1 MAERKIS
8 TKFAIEGES
17 EYKAAVKGINQEMKV
32 LNSEMAKTA
41 SEFSNAQNS
50 MEALSAKSEVLAKQ
64 FEAQSQRV
72 ETMREAL
79 QNAQNAQQEWADKQE
94 EAAQRVEELSR
105 QLEELKQAEGDTTEE
120 QARLTEEIQKATEA
134 QEYAQRGYEAAT
146 KGVEDW
152 QIRLNYAEAD
162 LNKLDGQIQDN
173 NRLME
178 EAKNS
183 TDGCAQSIDQY
194 GKATKEA
201 AESSEGMGTQG
212 AAAISKILGIGGGGG
227 LGAVL
232 GFALKLVDAA
242 KDIAVEMKNAE
253 VIMVRGT
260 GAQGEALKEL
270 YATYMDVMSTAKSA
284 SEAVAGSIAALNTR
298 LELTGDRLS
307 SAASLMEQFG
317 RATGV
322 DATQATEKVI
332 DTLNAFGKGAE
343 DLEYT
348 MDLLTKAAQ
357 ASDASVTTLAD
368 AMSNSAFYA
377 QEYGLS
383 MEDTLAIM
391 AAAEKAQQGL
401 SGTLSRGMKKAY
413 DEVTTSGKTF
423 NQILRELQDG
433 TLNGADALELFG
445 NKGVNVADFL
455 KNGTMDIDA
464 MREALREADGVMVET
479 AASAETF
486 GDKLKG
492 LWNAFWYSDEVMY
505 DEAGGF
511 AAVQRGGEEA
521 ADTMEERV
529 IPAAEQ
535 AMERF
540 AELAAAG
547 DGTSESIRTLTEYLE
562 GDEAQA
568 LRNVD
573 GYDALVESL
582 HGLGAQLAQL
592 DAETAKAAEGVM
604 GNLESLMGRFNEV
617 PYTVEQSTVS
627 VIANLQTQM
636 TYMDTY
642 AANMQKAAA
651 RGVDEGLLKSLSDGS
666 QESAEILAGLV
677 NATDGEIQTLNE
689 KWNQT
694 QTGKENFS
702 RVMGEIQT
710 DFDDRMNEIEAAYD
724 EAVQNFNQYD
734 EAFASGAKSSQGAAD
749 GMLSL
754 KGLLDQTGYNLGKSS
769 AQNFNAGFNSIPAPQ
784 PNRGYA
790 GGTLS
795 AAPGWAWTGEAGP
808 ELILFRGGETV
819 ISHEQSMRLAQQA
832 LEAQLKAE
840 RRADGDLS
848 SPVVVATLQNDV
860 DLRGVEE
867 LIIGVINAVNS
878 KQPVEFPAIVDGV
891 DRQLAHERKLV
902 GMAGG

>member
-79 QNAQNAQQEWADKQE
+79 QNAQNAQQEWAEKQE

-120 QARLTEEIQKATEA
+120 QARLTEEIKKATEA

-194 GKATKEA
+194 GKATKDA
-201 AESSEGMGTQG
+201 SESSG
-212 AAAISKILGIGGGGG
+212 ALGDIGKAAFGKIAGAIGGGGG
-227 LGAVL
+227 LL
-232 GFALKLVDAA
+232 GFALKLVDTV
-242 KDIAVEMKNAE
+242 KDLAIETKNAE
-253 VIMVRGT
+253 AIMVRGT
-260 GAQGEALKEL
+260 GAQGEALQEL
-270 YATYMDVMSTAKSA
+270 NAVYQDVMATAKSA

-298 LELTGDRLS
+298 LGLTGDRLTE
-307 SAASLMEQFG
+307 AASLMEQFG
-317 RATGV
+317 RAAGV
-322 DATQATEKVI
+322 DAAQAAEKVV
-332 DTLNAFGKGAE
+332 DMLNAFGKGAE

-348 MDLLTKAAQ
+348 MDLLTKASQ

-368 AMSNSAFYA
+368 ALSNSAFYA
-377 QEYGLS
+377 KEYGLT

-413 DEVTTSGKTF
+413 DDVTTSGKTF

-433 TLNGADALELFG
+433 TLSSADALDMFG
-445 NKGVNVADFL
+445 NKGANVAAFL
-455 KNGTMDIDA
+455 QNGTLDIEA
-464 MREALREADGVMVET
+464 MTEALQGADGVMVET
-479 AASAETF
+479 AANAETF
-486 GDKLKG
+486 ADKWRG
-492 LWNAFWYSDEVMY
+492 FWNSIWHGGETGSQYTGFYEVQLQAEETTEALEEELQPTVEDVLHGFMELATESGVTAERIGELTDYLDENEQSLR
-505 DEAGGF
+505 DEGF
-511 AAVQRGGEEA
+511 AVDELREA
-521 ADTMEERV
+521 LG
-529 IPAAEQ
+529 Q
-535 AMERF
+535 A
-540 AELAAAG
+540 
-547 DGTSESIRTLTEYLE
+547 
-562 GDEAQA
+562 
-568 LRNVD
+568 
-573 GYDALVESL
+573 
-582 HGLGAQLAQL
+582 GAQLAQL

-604 GNLESLMGRFNEV
+604 GNLESLMGRFNEAPAV
-617 PYTVEQSTVS
+617 VETS
-627 VIANLQTQM
+627 VAQVVNNLNTQQE
-636 TYMDTY
+636 YMNRY
-642 AANMQKAAA
+642 ADNMQKAAA

-710 DFDDRMNEIEAAYD
+710 DFDDRMKEIEAAYD

-754 KGLLDQTGYNLGKSS
+754 KGLLDRTGYNLGKSS

-795 AAPGWAWTGEAGP
+795 AAPGWAWTGETGP

-819 ISHEQSMRLAQQA
+819 INHEQSMRLAQQA

-878 KQPVEFPAIVDGV
+878 QQPVEFPAIVNGV
-891 DRQLAHERKLV
+891 DRQLAYERKLV

>member
-41 SEFSNAQNS
+41 SEFANAQNS
-50 MEALSAKSEVLAKQ
+50 MEALTAKSEVLAKQ

-152 QIRLNYAEAD
+152 QVRLNYAEAD

-194 GKATKEA
+194 GKATTA
-201 AESSEGMGTQG
+201 ASESSSALGNIGQAAFGKIAG
-212 AAAISKILGIGGGGG
+212 AIGGGGG
-227 LGAVL
+227 LL
-232 GFALKLVDAA
+232 GFALKLVDTVKDLAIETKAA
-242 KDIAVEMKNAE
+242 EA
-253 VIMVRGT
+253 IMVRGT
-260 GAQGEALKEL
+260 GAQGEALQEL
-270 YATYMDVMSTAKSA
+270 NAVYQDVMATAKSA
-284 SEAVAGSIAALNTR
+284 SDAVAGSIAALNTR
-298 LELTGDRLS
+298 LGLTGDRLTE
-307 SAASLMEQFG
+307 AASLMEQFG
-317 RATGV
+317 RAAGV
-322 DATQATEKVI
+322 DAAQATEKVV

-348 MDLLTKAAQ
+348 MDLLVKASQ

-368 AMSNSAFYA
+368 ALANSAFYA
-377 QEYGLS
+377 KEYGLT

-391 AAAEKAQQGL
+391 AAAENAQQGL

-413 DEVTTSGKTF
+413 DDVTTSGKTF
-423 NQILRELQDG
+423 NQILHELQDG
-433 TLNGADALELFG
+433 TLSSADALDMFG
-445 NKGVNVADFL
+445 NKGANVAAFL
-455 KNGTMDIDA
+455 QNGTMDIDA
-464 MREALREADGVMVET
+464 MAEALRDAGGVMEET
-479 AASAETF
+479 ATNAETF
-486 GDKLKG
+486 GDKWRG
-492 LWNAFWYSDEVMY
+492 FWNSVWHGGESGSQYTGFYEVQEQAEATTEVLEEELQPTVEEILHGFMELATESNVTAERIGELTDYISENEQILRDE
-505 DEAGGF
+505 GF
-511 AAVQRGGEEA
+511 AVDELREA
-521 ADTMEERV
+521 LG
-529 IPAAEQ
+529 Q
-535 AMERF
+535 A
-540 AELAAAG
+540 
-547 DGTSESIRTLTEYLE
+547 
-562 GDEAQA
+562 
-568 LRNVD
+568 
-573 GYDALVESL
+573 
-582 HGLGAQLAQL
+582 GAQLAQL
-592 DAETAKAAEGVM
+592 DAETEKAAEGVM
-604 GNLESLMGRFNEV
+604 GNLDSMMGRFNEV

-636 TYMDTY
+636 TFMDTY

-666 QESAEILAGLV
+666 AESAEILAGIV
-677 NATDGEIQTLNE
+677 NATDGEIQVLNE

-694 QTGKENFS
+694 QAGKENFS

-710 DFDDRMNEIEAAYD
+710 DFDERSAQIQASYD
-724 EAVQNFNQYD
+724 EAVQNFDQYA
-734 EAFASGAKSSQGAAD
+734 EAQAAGAKTVQGAID
-749 GMLSL
+749 GANGMQRPLNN
-754 KGLLDQTGYNLGKSS
+754 TYYNLGRGA
-769 AQNFNAGFNSIPAPQ
+769 AQQFNAGFNSIPAPNPQ
-784 PNRGYA
+784 RGYA
-790 GGTLS
+790 SGTLS
-795 AAPGWAWTGEAGP
+795 AAPGWAWTGETGP

-860 DLRGVEE
+860 DLRGVEA
-867 LIIGVINAVNS
+867 LIAGVITAVENQ
-878 KQPVEFPAIVDGV
+878 QPIEFPAIVSGV
-891 DRQLAHERKLV
+891 DRQLAQEKKLV

>member
-41 SEFSNAQNS
+41 SEFANAQNS
-50 MEALSAKSEVLAKQ
+50 MEALTAKSEVLAKQ
-64 FEAQSQRV
+64 YETQAQRV

-152 QIRLNYAEAD
+152 QVRLNYAEAD
-162 LNKLDGQIQDN
+162 LNKLDNQIQDN

-194 GKATKEA
+194 GKATKDA
-201 AESSEGMGTQG
+201 SESSG
-212 AAAISKILGIGGGGG
+212 ALGSIGSAAFGKIAGAIGGGAG
-227 LGAVL
+227 LL
-232 GFALKLVDAA
+232 GFALKLVDTV
-242 KDIAVEMKNAE
+242 KDLAIETKNAE
-253 VIMVRGT
+253 AIMVRGT
-260 GAQGEALKEL
+260 GAQGEALQEL
-270 YATYMDVMSTAKSA
+270 NEVYQDVMATAKSA

-298 LELTGDRLS
+298 LGLTGDRLTE
-307 SAASLMEQFG
+307 AASLMEQFS
-317 RATGV
+317 RAAGV
-322 DATQATEKVI
+322 DAAQATEKVV
-332 DTLNAFGKGAE
+332 DMLNAFGRSAD

-348 MDLLTKAAQ
+348 MDLLVKASQ

-368 AMSNSAFYA
+368 ALANNAFYA
-377 QEYGLS
+377 KEYGLT

-391 AAAEKAQQGL
+391 AAAENAQQGL

-413 DEVTTSGKTF
+413 DDVTSSGKTF
-423 NQILRELQDG
+423 NQILHELQDG
-433 TLNGADALELFG
+433 TLSSADAMEMFG
-445 NKGVNVADFL
+445 NKGALVATFL
-455 KNGTMDIDA
+455 QNGTMDIDA
-464 MREALREADGVMVET
+464 MAEALSNVDGVMTETAADAETFADKWRGFWNSVWHGGESGSQYTGFYEVQLQAEETTEVLEEEVQPSVEKVLHGFMELATESNVTAERIGELTDYLDENEQILRDEGFAVDELREALG
-479 AASAETF
+479 
-486 GDKLKG
+486 
-492 LWNAFWYSDEVMY
+492 
-505 DEAGGF
+505 
-511 AAVQRGGEEA
+511 
-521 ADTMEERV
+521 
-529 IPAAEQ
+529 Q
-535 AMERF
+535 A
-540 AELAAAG
+540 
-547 DGTSESIRTLTEYLE
+547 
-562 GDEAQA
+562 
-568 LRNVD
+568 
-573 GYDALVESL
+573 
-582 HGLGAQLAQL
+582 GAQLAQL
-592 DAETAKAAEGVM
+592 DAETEKAAEGVM
-604 GNLESLMGRFNEV
+604 GNLDSMMGRFNEV

-627 VIANLQTQM
+627 VIANLQTQL

-666 QESAEILAGLV
+666 AESAQILAGIV
-677 NATDGEIQTLNE
+677 DATDGEIQLLNE

-702 RVMGEIQT
+702 RVMGEIQK
-710 DFDDRMNEIEAAYD
+710 DFEERTAEIEATYD
-724 EAVQNFNQYD
+724 EAIQNFNQYD
-734 EAFASGAKSSQGAAD
+734 AAYANGARSGQGVIDGLSAKERLLYDKTYNMGASAAK
-749 GMLSL
+749 
-754 KGLLDQTGYNLGKSS
+754 
-769 AQNFNAGFNSIPAPQ
+769 NFNAGFNSIPAPQ

-790 GGTLS
+790 AGTLS
-795 AAPGWAWTGEAGP
+795 AAPGWAWTGETGP

-860 DLRGVEE
+860 DLRGVEA
-867 LIIGVINAVNS
+867 LIAGVITAVENQ
-878 KQPVEFPAIVDGV
+878 QPIEFPMIVSGV

-902 GMAGG
+902 DMAGG

>member
-201 AESSEGMGTQG
+201 SESSG
-212 AAAISKILGIGGGGG
+212 ALGDIGKAAFGKIAGAIGGGGG
-227 LGAVL
+227 LL
-232 GFALKLVDAA
+232 GFALKLVDTV
-242 KDIAVEMKNAE
+242 KDLAIETKNAE

-260 GAQGEALKEL
+260 GAQGEALQEL
-270 YATYMDVMSTAKSA
+270 NAVYQDVMATAKSA
-284 SEAVAGSIAALNTR
+284 SEAVAQSIAILNTRVKLTGEDLTNAAIGAEKFARATGADEAAALNLAIDLMNAYGKTAAD
-298 LELTGDRLS
+298 LPDIFDKLTVAGQHSRN
-307 SAASLMEQFG
+307 
-317 RATGV
+317 GV
-322 DATQATEKVI
+322 MAVGQAT
-332 DTLNAFGKGAE
+332 
-343 DLEYT
+343 
-348 MDLLTKAAQ
+348 
-357 ASDASVTTLAD
+357 AD
-368 AMSNSAFYA
+368 AAFYA
-377 QEYGLS
+377 QEFGWSLDRTLGTMTAFDVAGQDTNGVVRVMQKSFNDLRANGQTLDQVFEGL
-383 MEDTLAIM
+383 EN
-391 AAAEKAQQGL
+391 
-401 SGTLSRGMKKAY
+401 GTIS
-413 DEVTTSGKTF
+413 ET
-423 NQILRELQDG
+423 
-433 TLNGADALELFG
+433 DALEMFG
-445 NKGVNVADFL
+445 KKGGQV
-455 KNGTMDIDA
+455 IQY
-464 MREALREADGVMVET
+464 LREGKIDIENNTEAILNSAGAMEV
-479 AASAETF
+479 ASENAETF
-486 GDKLKG
+486 GDKWRGFWNNIWHGGETGSQYTGFYEVQTQAEETTEVLEEELQPTVEDVLHGFMELATESGVTAERIEELKEY
-492 LWNAFWYSDEVMY
+492 LLENRDALIE
-505 DEAGGF
+505 EGF
-511 AAVQRGGEEA
+511 A
-521 ADTMEERV
+521 
-529 IPAAEQ
+529 
-535 AMERF
+535 
-540 AELAAAG
+540 
-547 DGTSESIRTLTEYLE
+547 
-562 GDEAQA
+562 
-568 LRNVD
+568 VD
-573 GYDALVESL
+573 DVVGSLVKA
-582 HGLGAQLAQL
+582 GAQLAQL

-604 GNLESLMGRFNEV
+604 GNLDSLMGRFNEV
-617 PYTVEQSTVS
+617 PPTVETS
-627 VIANLQTQM
+627 VAQVVNNLNTQQE
-636 TYMDTY
+636 YMNRY
-642 AANMQKAAA
+642 ADNMQKAAA

-666 QESAEILAGLV
+666 AESAAILEGIV
-677 NATDGEIQTLNE
+677 NATDEDIAVLNA
-689 KWNQT
+689 KWNNT
-694 QTGKENFS
+694 QEGKENFS

-710 DFDDRMNEIEAAYD
+710 DFDERSAQIQASYD
-724 EAVQNFNQYD
+724 EAVQNFDQYA
-734 EAFASGAKSSQGAAD
+734 EASAAGARTIQGAMD
-749 GMLSL
+749 GAEQKEYYLNS
-754 KGLLDQTGYNLGKSS
+754 TYYNLGKGA
-769 AQNFNAGFNSIPAPQ
+769 AQQFNAGFNSIPAPNPQ
-784 PNRGYA
+784 RGYA

-795 AAPGWAWTGEAGP
+795 AAPGWAWTGETGP

-878 KQPVEFPAIVDGV
+878 QQPVEFPSIVNGV
-891 DRQLAHERKLV
+891 DRQLAYERKLV

>member
-17 EYKAAVKGINQEMKV
+17 EYKQAVKSINQEMKV

-50 MEALSAKSEVLAKQ
+50 MEALTAKSEVLAKQ
-64 FEAQSQRV
+64 YETQAQRV

-79 QNAQNAQQEWADKQE
+79 QNAQNAQQEWADRQE
-94 EAAQRVEELSR
+94 EAAARVEELSR

-120 QARLTEEIQKATEA
+120 QRRLTEELQQANEA
-134 QEYAQRGYEAAT
+134 LEYSQRGYEAAS
-146 KGVEDW
+146 KGVDDW

-162 LNKLDGQIQDN
+162 LNKLDNQIQEN
-173 NRLME
+173 NRLMD
-178 EAKNS
+178 EARS
-183 TDGCAQSIDQY
+183 SADGCATSIDQY

-201 AESSEGMGTQG
+201 GDRAEGMGAQG
-212 AAAISKILGIGGGGG
+212 AAAIAKIIGTGGGGMAGMLG
-227 LGAVL
+227 LAM
-232 GFALKLVDAA
+232 KLINAA
-242 KDIAVEMKNAE
+242 KDIAIENKNAE
-253 VIMVRGT
+253 AIMVRGT
-260 GAQGEALKEL
+260 GAQGEALREL
-270 YATYMDVMSTAKSA
+270 NDIYQEVMHNAKST
-284 SEAVAGSIAALNTR
+284 SDAVAGSIAALNTR
-298 LELTGDRLS
+298 LGLTGDRLTE
-307 SAASLMEQFG
+307 AATLMEQFG
-317 RATGV
+317 RAAGV
-322 DATQATEKVI
+322 DAAQATEKVV
-332 DTLNAFGKGAE
+332 DVLNAFGRSSD
-343 DLEYT
+343 DLGRT
-348 MDLLTKAAQ
+348 MDLLVKASQ

-368 AMSNSAFYA
+368 ALANSAFYA
-377 QEYGLS
+377 KEYGLS

-391 AAAEKAQQGL
+391 AAAENAQQGL

-413 DEVTTSGKTF
+413 DDVSASGKTF
-423 NQILRELQDG
+423 NQIMRELQNG
-433 TLNGADALELFG
+433 TMDSADALELFG
-445 NKGVNVADFL
+445 NKGVNVAAFL
-455 KNGTMDIDA
+455 QNGTMDIDA
-464 MREALREADGVMVET
+464 MREALRETDGVMAET
-479 AASAETF
+479 AANAETF
-486 GDKLKG
+486 GDKWRG
-492 LWNAFWYSDEVMY
+492 FWNSVWHGERIGTQWDYDLDKIMTDAEAATEVM
-505 DEAGGF
+505 EEELQPSVESVMNGF
-511 AAVQRGGEEA
+511 
-521 ADTMEERV
+521 M
-529 IPAAEQ
+529 
-535 AMERF
+535 
-540 AELAAAG
+540 ELATQG
-547 DGTSESIRTLTEYLE
+547 EFTSGKISELTEYLNENADVLEEE
-562 GDEAQA
+562 GFAVDELREALGQA
-568 LRNVD
+568 
-573 GYDALVESL
+573 
-582 HGLGAQLAQL
+582 GAQLAQL
-592 DAETAKAAEGVM
+592 DAETEKAAEGVM
-604 GNLESLMGRFNEV
+604 GNLDSMMGRFNQV

-642 AANMQKAAA
+642 AANMQRAAA

-666 QESAEILAGLV
+666 AESAQILAGIV
-677 NATDGEIQTLNE
+677 DATDGEIQVLNE

-710 DFDDRMNEIEAAYD
+710 DFEERTAEIEATYD
-724 EAVQNFNQYD
+724 EAIQNFNQYD
-734 EAFASGAKSSQGAAD
+734 AAYANGARSGQGVIDGLSAKERLLYDKTYNMGASAAK
-749 GMLSL
+749 
-754 KGLLDQTGYNLGKSS
+754 
-769 AQNFNAGFNSIPAPQ
+769 NFNAGFNSIPAPNPQ
-784 PNRGYA
+784 RGYA
-790 GGTLS
+790 AGTLS

-878 KQPVEFPAIVDGV
+878 QQPVEFPAIVNGV